1 MLVYSGSID
10 DRHQLIQFFRREVN
24 KFRILRKLVVSRE
37 GSFIQD
43 VNGDRM
49 EFPGLTHGNPVL
61 DRLLQEL
68 GFVFQDKTLHDP
80 ITTPNGVIDVDLSA
94 SCTWVHG

>member
-1 MLVYSGSID
+1 MLAYSGSID
-10 DRHQLIQFFRREVN
+10 DRHELIQFFRREVN

-49 EFPGLTHGNPVL
+49 GFPGLTHGNPVL
-61 DRLLQEL
+61 DRLVQEL
-68 GFVFQDKTLHDP
+68 GIVFPAKTLHNP
-80 ITTPNGVIDVDLSA
+80 NSTPTGVREFDLSA
-94 SCTWVHG
+94 CWTWGHG